1 MSRQK
6 TKKEIEGERT
16 RAQIIEAA
24 IALFA
29 ERGYR
34 ATSVAMIAKACG
46 ISTATVFWH
55 FRSKEGLLQAI
66 FNQMMEDIQS
76 MMAEKRPAEEGK
88 APSPV
93 LSASEFD
100 YFVEQ
105 SERMR
110 MLLAVVLEA
119 DAVGGHLPGLL
130 RTLMHSYRDLL
141 AKQLHH
147 GENALPEG
155 EARDRATLFVATLAG
170 IIVLRVADARI
181 AEPGRLVEKASRYLL
196 GLGPEE

>member
-6 TKKEIEGERT
+6 TKKEIEGEKT
-16 RAQIIEAA
+16 RAQIIDAA
-24 IALFA
+24 VALFA

-34 ATSVAMIAKACG
+34 ATSVAMIAKQCD

-66 FNQMMEDIQS
+66 FNHMMDDIQS
-76 MMAEKRPAEEGK
+76 MMAEKRPSEAGK

-130 RTLMHSYRDLL
+130 RTLMHSYTELL
-141 AKQLHH
+141 SKQLQHT
-147 GENALPEG
+147 GPKLSEDD
-155 EARDRATLFVATLAG
+155 ARDRATLFVATLAG
-170 IIVLRVADARI
+170 IIVLRVADAQI
-181 AEPGRLVEKASRYLL
+181 AEPGKLVEKASKHLL
-196 GLGPEE
+196 GLEPG